1 MLFEFPYV
9 WNEPVEKH
17 FLLCQYKI
25 GTTRF
30 RIANEYQNTEYHYVK
45 YRPKNR
51 VILSREMDSV
61 GQVSTR
67 SLSVNPKRIYRFQN
81 TRKISLR
88 NQ

>member
-1 MLFEFPYV
+1 MLFEFPYL

-45 YRPKNR
+45 YHIYIIMLRLKR
-51 VILSREMDSV
+51 LSL
-61 GQVSTR
+61 G
-67 SLSVNPKRIYRFQN
+67 
-81 TRKISLR
+81 
-88 NQ
+88 